1 MGEVAARVR
10 QNDLELRVSLHHAVE
25 DEVTCRDGR
34 LHRIADHVVEV
45 VIDQPFALRE
55 TDRMHEDHGVES
67 LCPGEEPLQVET
79 RVGKVHPVD
88 AGVDLHAAQAELF
101 HAALELGQGEI
112 EILQRHRSERDEA
125 VRPRRDDL
133 CQPVVHHTR

>member
-1 MGEVAARVR
+1 MR
-10 QNDLELRVSLHHAVE
+10 QNNLELGVSLHHTVE
-25 DEVTCRDGR
+25 DEVARRDGR

-45 VIDQPFALRE
+45 VIDQAFALRE

-67 LCPGEEPLQVET
+67 LCPGEELLQVET

-88 AGVDLHAAQAELF
+88 AGVDLHAAQAKLF
-101 HAALELGQGEI
+101 HAALELDEGEVD
-112 EILQRHRSERDEA
+112 ILQRHRSERDEA